1 MRKTDYTLLAQILR
15 KKRDDMR
22 RAQNGMSERQDF
34 AAMHSEVCARDIA
47 IDFARAANVDKAAF
61 LRACGIDS

>member
-1 MRKTDYTLLAQILR
+1 MRKADYSLLAQILR

-22 RAQNGMSERQDF
+22 RAQNGMNERQDF

-47 IDFARAANVDKAAF
+47 IDFARFASVGKAAF
-61 LRACGIDS
+61 LKACGID